1 MITNEKQYR
10 STRAALD
17 QLKASAG
24 APVATNVDPAFAVIA
39 RANLKPIPLLKG

>member
-17 QLKASAG
+17 NLKA
-24 APVATNVDPAFAVIA
+24 VARQSPQT
-39 RANLKPIPLLKG
+39 R